1 MLVKYTVIHE
11 CGDGKGGSKIDPIMS
26 IFSADEVEF
35 TPEVGLVWYN
45 NTGESVTIPMSEEQ
59 ARKLPI
65 WDNASSHQSLPVT
78 RLDLSSFYGVHL
90 LVRETLEVKL
100 NCASDTL
107 NRVIQFLTGEA
118 YAHNKDLPLDTG
130 YKTDAALTKKNV
142 DSSFDTVNLTI
153 VSSFSKETNTE
164 TASTISA
171 RLFNVETYYGSDLVE
186 LYVAE
191 GDVPEITTGEQ
202 ECNEAP
208 TVRLIEDPLDKY
220 NFAKT
225 KILGLEADNE
235 NVPRIFED
243 LFSGDSA
250 HTGKYKI
257 IAPGLYSEDLGEH
270 CIHHNKSISAQ
281 GTGDNSAM
289 TAF

>member
-11 CGDGKGGSKIDPIMS
+11 CVDGKGGSKIDPIMS

-35 TPEVGLVWYN
+35 APEVGLVWYN

-153 VSSFSKETNTE
+153 VSSFNKETNTE
-164 TASTISA
+164 TAFTISA

-208 TVRLIEDPLDKY
+208 TVRLIGDPLDKY

-243 LFSGDSA
+243 LFSDDPA
-250 HTGKYKI
+250 RTGKYKV

-270 CIHHNKSISAQ
+270 CIHHNKSISVQ